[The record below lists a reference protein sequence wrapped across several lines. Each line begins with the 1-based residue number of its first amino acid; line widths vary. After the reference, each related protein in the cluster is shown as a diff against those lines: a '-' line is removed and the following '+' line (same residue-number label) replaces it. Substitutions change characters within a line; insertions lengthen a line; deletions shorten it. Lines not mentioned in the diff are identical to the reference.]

1 MRLKTK
7 LVLAIS
13 ALVFI
18 IAAVQSLI
26 YASQMLNTAV
36 KQSYDTNLMVAE
48 QIRFALQHA
57 LEAGLRDQ
65 TVNPND
71 PGQLRALM
79 IKAVR
84 DSDELQSVVRSVNLY
99 SLTVYDIN
107 IGDSHHMTL
116 LSTDPDNED
125 KPIPNRPDFTQ
136 LLNTNSLQL
145 IPKVFGPPQVYDVV
159 VPLENNGKPFVNVH
173 VGIRT
178 TLLAAFY
185 APWRTEALSLM
196 GAALITALLAAFLL
210 SNIALEPMERIS
222 RRLDYWTAAA
232 ATAG

>member
-7 LVLAIS
+7 LVLAIT

-18 IAAVQSLI
+18 IAAAESLI
-26 YASQMLNTAV
+26 YASQMLNAAV

-57 LEAGLRDQ
+57 LEASLRDQ

-79 IKAVR
+79 IKAVHS
-84 DSDELQSVVRSVNLY
+84 SDELQSVVHSVNLY

-107 IGDSHHMTL
+107 IGDSHSITL
-116 LSTDPDNED
+116 LSTTQDNED
-125 KPIPNRPDFTQ
+125 KPLPVRPDFTQ
-136 LLNTNSLQL
+136 LLNTSSFKL
-145 IPKVFGPPQVYDVV
+145 IPLVFGPPRVYDVV
-159 VPLENNGKPFVNVH
+159 VPLDNNGKPFATVH

-185 APWRTEALSLM
+185 APWRTEAVSLM
-196 GAALITALLAAFLL
+196 GAALLTALMAAFLL
-210 SNIALEPMERIS
+210 SNIALEPM
-222 RRLDYWTAAA
+222 
-232 ATAG
+232 